1 MKAILKSTIPFM
13 STAVLG
19 TAFFLQSC
27 SSSSA
32 ESAGTAPPP
41 PELPVIALNAET
53 VTTYSEYNASV
64 TGKRDIEIRPKV
76 DGYLEEIFIDEGAF
90 AKKGQ
95 PLFRIDSRNY
105 RTQLSTALAQ
115 LESAKAALENAS
127 IDVAK
132 VAPLVQNNVVS
143 EVKLR
148 SAKAA
153 YNVAKASVAQ
163 AQAQVQEARN
173 NLNYTTIT
181 APADGYIGSIPFK
194 TGSLISSAS
203 VQPLTVLSETREVHA
218 YFTMSEVDFIDF
230 KSQATGANWS
240 EKLKRLPEIELVLAD
255 NTIYPKKG
263 RVELVEGQFGKTTG
277 TINFR
282 ASFPNPEGLLRSGS
296 TGKVRIPKLI
306 NNAILVPQE
315 ATFEL
320 QDKVFVYAVGDSSKV
335 AGKALTITGTKG
347 NFYLV
352 SKGVSPGD
360 KIVFSGI
367 DRLTEGTVIKTKIIP
382 ASNPSPEI
390 E

>member
-1 MKAILKSTIPFM
+1 MKAIQKLTIPLV
-13 STAVLG
+13 SAAALSA
-19 TAFFLQSC
+19 AFFLQSC

-32 ESAGTAPPP
+32 ESAGAAPPP
-41 PELPVIALNAET
+41 PELPVIALNAEP
-53 VTTYSEYNASV
+53 VTIFSEYNASV

-76 DGYLEEIFIDEGAF
+76 DGYLEEIFVDEGAF
-90 AKKGQ
+90 ARKGQ

-153 YNVAKASVAQ
+153 YNVAKGSVAQ

-218 YFTMSEVDFIDF
+218 HFTMSEVDFIDF
-230 KSQATGANWS
+230 KNQATGVTLA
-240 EKLKRLPEIELVLAD
+240 EKLKRLPEIELVLPD
-255 NTIYPKKG
+255 NTIYPTKG

-282 ASFPNPEGLLRSGS
+282 ASFPNPDGLLRSGS
-296 TGKVRIPKLI
+296 TGKIRIPKII

-335 AGKALTITGTKG
+335 AGKALTIMGTKG
-347 NFYLV
+347 DFYLV

-367 DRLTEGTVIKTKIIP
+367 DRLTEGTVIKSKVIP
-382 ASNPSPEI
+382 ASKLSAQI

>member
-335 AGKALTITGTKG
+335 AGKALTITGRKG